1 MEEMLKELGYTDD
14 QIKAIMEGM
23 KKKNLFISAEENI
36 DTRYQKLKE
45 QHDSKNTELE
55 NANKLIKSLQ
65 ESAKT
70 NDVEGMK
77 TKISEYEK
85 ENAEL
90 KEQLKKTQIQSQL
103 ALELKEA
110 GVTDESYI
118 AFKIE
123 QKLKADKKEFELTD
137 DGKIKGLKELIE
149 SEKKISPSFFKSEQK
164 KEVDVKDLGKEKEQD
179 NAEPKDFKE
188 AVMNKYNEKMNKNEL

>member
-188 AVMNKYNEKMNKNEL
+188 AVMNKYNEKINKNEL

>member
-118 AFKIE
+118 AFKID

>member
-149 SEKKISPSFFKSEQK
+149 S
-164 KEVDVKDLGKEKEQD
+164 
-179 NAEPKDFKE
+179 
-188 AVMNKYNEKMNKNEL
+188 